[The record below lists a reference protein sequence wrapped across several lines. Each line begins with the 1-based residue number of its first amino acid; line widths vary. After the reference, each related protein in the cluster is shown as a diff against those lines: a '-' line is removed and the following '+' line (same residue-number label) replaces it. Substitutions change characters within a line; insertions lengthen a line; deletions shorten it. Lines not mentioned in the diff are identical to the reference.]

1 MTAVHIPALKVE
13 QQDGLVLVSQRHD
26 GQVHTVSLHASHV
39 RFLAEQ
45 YGLAP
50 TSDPT
55 AAKQIAVLS
64 RRLRVLRERIDM
76 LGADLTHAPDLI
88 DAVQQTLAMAE
99 LADAYCEDLPEAPG
113 QAP

>member
-1 MTAVHIPALKVE
+1 MTENIPHLRIEREA
-13 QQDGLVLVSQRHD
+13 GMVLVSQRKA
-26 GQVHTVSLHASHV
+26 GVVSSVVLHPIHV
-39 RFLAEQ
+39 RHLAEVV
-45 YGLAP
+45 GLAP
-50 TSDPT
+50 TSDPA

-113 QAP
+113 QPP